1 MSVTAFTD
9 HISVEEYIAREARSA
24 EKHDYVD
31 GAVYAMAGASEAHNT
46 IAANLLGML
55 YGQLRGKAC
64 QPFGSDM
71 KVWTRTAQGQCFYY
85 PDAIVSCDPT
95 DQGHDWREKP
105 SAIFEII
112 SEDTRRVDEREKR
125 FMYFSIPGLLAYVRL
140 EQARA
145 LVVVERPVAE
155 GWITE
160 HSMGL
165 ESILEL
171 PELGLSLPLAELY
184 ERVRLQS

>member
-1 MSVTAFTD
+1 
-9 HISVEEYIAREARSA
+9 
-24 EKHDYVD
+24 
-31 GAVYAMAGASEAHNT
+31 
-46 IAANLLGML
+46 
-55 YGQLRGKAC
+55 
-64 QPFGSDM
+64 
-71 KVWTRTAQGQCFYY
+71 
-85 PDAIVSCDPT
+85 
-95 DQGHDWREKP
+95 
-105 SAIFEII
+105 
-112 SEDTRRVDEREKR
+112 
-125 FMYFSIPGLLAYVRL
+125 MYFSIPGLLAYVRL